1 MLKFE
6 KHFMNFL
13 LRIILNRNF
22 ILVFAVIMG
31 MIFGDY
37 ASYLKE
43 YTIYVLAIT
52 MVFSTTGIDSKSLLP
67 IKKLFKPML
76 VGTFLNYFVF
86 GIVVLVLAWFLMPSE
101 ELFLG
106 FVVIVAAPP
115 GVAVIPF
122 SGILKGDIEY
132 SILGVFGAF
141 LASILIAPVLVQF
154 FSNEADV
161 SAWSLFMLM
170 IKLVLIPLIV
180 SRFLLYKPLF
190 KYVAKVRGKVV
201 DWGFAIIIF
210 TAVGMNRDVFFSDPR
225 ILFLSSIV
233 LLIGTFGIGSLY
245 ELFSRRAGIK
255 NERSITQVLLLTIKS
270 SGFSVVT
277 AMTLFG
283 KEAAI
288 PSAILAVIVLSYLL
302 FLSIRL
308 EFKKT

>member
-1 MLKFE
+1 MSFILK
-6 KHFMNFL
+6 
-13 LRIILNRNF
+13 IILNRNF

-37 ASYLKE
+37 AAYIKD

-52 MVFSTTGIDSKSLLP
+52 MVFSTTGIDSKALLP

-76 VGTFLNYFVF
+76 VGTVLNYFIF
-86 GIVVLVLAWFLMPSE
+86 GAVVLVLAWFLMPNN
-101 ELFLG
+101 ELFMG

-141 LASILIAPVLVQF
+141 LASIVIAPALIEIFAKGV
-154 FSNEADV
+154 SI
-161 SAWSLFMLM
+161 SAWALFMLM

-180 SRFLLYKPLF
+180 SRFLLYKPIF
-190 KYVAKVRGKVV
+190 KYVAKIRGKVV

-210 TAVGMNRDVFFSDPR
+210 TAVGMNRDVFFSDPK
-225 ILFLSSIV
+225 ILFLSLIV
-233 LLIGTFGIGSLY
+233 LLSGTFVIGSLF
-245 ELFSRRAGIK
+245 EFFSKKAGISY
-255 NERSITQVLLLTIKS
+255 ERNITQVLLLTIKS

-288 PSAILAVIVLSYLL
+288 PSAILAVVVLLYLL
-302 FLSIRL
+302 YLSIRL
-308 EFKKT
+308 EIKKK

>member
-1 MLKFE
+1 MI
-6 KHFMNFL
+6 NFL
-13 LRIILNRNF
+13 KKIILNRNF

-31 MIFGDY
+31 MTVGDY
-37 ASYLKE
+37 AMYIKD
-43 YTIYVLAIT
+43 YTIFILGLT
-52 MVFSTTGIDSKSLLP
+52 MVFSTTGIDSKALLP

-86 GIVVLVLAWFLMPSE
+86 GAVVLVLAWLLMPTK
-101 ELFLG
+101 ELFMG

-141 LASILIAPVLVQF
+141 LASIGIAPILVRF
-154 FSNEADV
+154 FADGASV
-161 SAWSLFMLM
+161 SSWSLFILML
-170 IKLVLIPLIV
+170 KLVLVPLIL
-180 SRFLLYKPLF
+180 SRFLLYKPIF
-190 KYVAKVRGKVV
+190 KYVAKIRGKVV
-201 DWGFAIIIF
+201 DWGFAVIIF
-210 TAVGMNRDVFFSDPR
+210 TAVGMNRDVFFGNPL
-225 ILFLSSIV
+225 ILLLSSIV
-233 LLIGTFGIGSLY
+233 LLSATFGIGSLFEFISKKTGVKY
-245 ELFSRRAGIK
+245 ER
-255 NERSITQVLLLTIKS
+255 NITQVLLLTIKS

-308 EFKKT
+308 EFKKS

>member
-1 MLKFE
+1 
-6 KHFMNFL
+6 MNLIFK
-13 LRIILNRNF
+13 IILNRNF

-31 MIFGDY
+31 MSFGDY
-37 ASYLKE
+37 SAYIKD
-43 YTIYVLAIT
+43 YTIYILAIT
-52 MVFSTTGIDSKSLLP
+52 MVFSTTGIDSKALLP

-76 VGTFLNYFVF
+76 VGTFLNYIVF
-86 GIVVLVLAWFLMPSE
+86 GIVVIILAWFLMPTKG
-101 ELFLG
+101 LFMG

-141 LASILIAPVLVQF
+141 LGSVIIAPLLIQVF
-154 FSNEADV
+154 ADGV
-161 SAWSLFMLM
+161 SISSWALFILM

-180 SRFLLYKPLF
+180 SRLLLYKPIF

-210 TAVGMNRDVFFSDPR
+210 TAVGMNREVFFSDPK
-225 ILFLSSIV
+225 ILILSLIV
-233 LLIGTFGIGSLY
+233 LLSATFGIGSLL
-245 ELFSRRAGIK
+245 EFFSKKAGISY
-255 NERSITQVLLLTIKS
+255 ERNITQVLLLTIKS

-288 PSAILAVIVLSYLL
+288 PSAILAVVVLLYLL
-302 FLSIRL
+302 YLSIRL
-308 EFKKT
+308 ELKK

>member
-1 MLKFE
+1 
-6 KHFMNFL
+6 MNFIL
-13 LRIILNRNF
+13 KIILNRNF

-31 MIFGDY
+31 MTLGDF
-37 ASYLKE
+37 AIHIKG
-43 YTIYVLAIT
+43 YTIYILAIT
-52 MVFSTTGIDSKSLLP
+52 MIFSTTGIDSKALLP
-67 IKKLFKPML
+67 IKKLFKPMFI
-76 VGTFLNYFVF
+76 GTLLNYFVF
-86 GIVVLVLAWFLMPSE
+86 GSVVLILAWFLMPTK

-141 LASILIAPVLVQF
+141 LASIVIAPLLVKVF
-154 FSNEADV
+154 ASDANI
-161 SAWSLFMLM
+161 SAWSLFILM
-170 IKLVLIPLIV
+170 IKLVLIPIII

-190 KYVAKVRGKVV
+190 KYVATIRGKVV

-210 TAVGMNRDVFFSDPR
+210 TAVGMNRSVFFSNPV
-225 ILFLSSIV
+225 ILILSSVV
-233 LLIGTFGIGSLY
+233 LLSATFGLGSLY
-245 ELFSRRAGIK
+245 EFFAKKSGVK
-255 NERSITQVLLLTIKS
+255 YERNITQVLLLTIKS

-288 PSAILAVIVLSYLL
+288 PSAILAVIVLLYLL
-302 FLSIRL
+302 YLSIRL
-308 EFKKT
+308 EIKRA